1 MQMSEQQYVAA
12 LNEVLLQPAS
22 APAAQTSSGGHG

>member
-1 MQMSEQQYVAA
+1 MSEQQYVAA
-12 LNEVLLQPAS
+12 LNEVLLQS